1 MIEKPSTTNESRSA
15 DADNQELPAKITKKN
30 RSLEQIWENLV
41 RVGLGEISLRVGA
54 ALVSIALILLVVW
67 VMNTFYLKGKI
78 TNTAAAPAA
87 LTEVAVVPESEAV
100 MPPLE
105 LHSASASAGISRLAM
120 LRTILPTKPR
130 YDIAKYE
137 VQSGD
142 TIFGIA
148 EKFGLN
154 PETILFGNY
163 DVLADNPHSLTP
175 GQELHILP
183 TNGTL
188 YTWNEGD
195 GLNKV
200 AEYFGVQPDVI
211 VNWPGNHLDPATV
224 GDYAFP
230 TIPDG
235 TVLFVPG
242 GYRTFITWSAPR
254 ITRRDPAAAK
264 LYGEG
269 YCGVVTDGVI
279 GDGIFAY
286 PTDAHF
292 LSGYDYSPATNHYG
306 LDFDGE
312 LGSPIYAVDNGVVV
326 YAGWNNYGYGNVIV
340 IDHGNGWQSL
350 YAHLEQLYVG
360 CGASVFRGNTIGM
373 MGSTGK
379 STGPHLHF
387 ELRTD
392 HAYVNPWDYLR

>member
-1 MIEKPSTTNESRSA
+1 MTEKPSTTIEPRAA
-15 DADNQELPAKITKKN
+15 DTDDPEIPPKNSKKN
-30 RSLEQIWENLV
+30 RNLEQIWESLV
-41 RVGLGEISLRVGA
+41 RVGLGEISLRVGT
-54 ALVSIALILLVVW
+54 ALVSIAFILLVVW

-78 TNTAAAPAA
+78 TNTAAAPAS
-87 LTEVAVVPESEAV
+87 LTEVAVQPEPEAV

-105 LHSASASAGISRLAM
+105 LQSASASAGISRLAM
-120 LRTILPTKPR
+120 MRTTLPTKPR
-130 YDIAKYE
+130 YDIVKYE

-163 DVLADNPHSLTP
+163 DVLADNPHSLSP
-175 GQELHILP
+175 GQELNILP

-200 AEYFGVQPDVI
+200 AEFFGVQPDVI
-211 VNWPGNHLDPATV
+211 VNWPGNHLDPAAV

-230 TIPDG
+230 TIADG
-235 TVLFVPG
+235 SVLFVPG

-360 CGASVFRGNTIGM
+360 CGASVFRGNTIAM